1 MANAKTFAARKR
13 QFDGGKKLL
22 GRALPQLNWHKN
34 NGKGVVVV
42 SLGIDE
48 PLPWRARHIHH
59 HTSVTPKKRGLP
71 AGTGFQFN
79 A

>member
-1 MANAKTFAARKR
+1 MQKHFAARKR

-34 NGKGVVVV
+34 NGKGVVV
-42 SLGIDE
+42 SLGMDE
-48 PLPWRARHIHH
+48 PLLPWRARHII
-59 HTSVTPKKRGLP
+59 TSVTPKKRGLP
-71 AGTGFQFN
+71 ARTGFQFN